1 MLTGCSVANERD
13 AQGAGIDEF
22 AAAVQT
28 HLAVEWFW
36 FTDLALAVEVVAV
49 GQMARV

>member
-1 MLTGCSVANERD
+1 VQRAAAR
-13 AQGAGIDEF
+13 AQEFDEL